1 MGRRNMSTML
11 DPILQF
17 CNATKEFQSGMFPWT
32 RRSLRAVDG
41 VTLDLYPGETFG
53 IVGESGSGKSTLLR
67 MALRLTRPTAGRVLF
82 EGRDIASLSGPDLR
96 TVRRRLQAVFQD
108 PASSFNPR
116 QSVAKILL
124 APLQVHQIGN
134 ASERRQLVGDTLELV
149 GLSPKIAERFPHQL
163 SGGQRQRVAIARA
176 IIVKPSLIVADE
188 PTSALDVSV
197 QAQVL
202 NLFKQTKRNLGLTYL
217 FVSHNLGVIRY
228 VSDRVAVMR
237 LGQIVEVGR
246 AHDIFTNPQHAYT
259 RALLAAVPDT
269 HKKAAEY
276 QATLMRG

>member
-1 MGRRNMSTML
+1 ML
-11 DPILQF
+11 
-17 CNATKEFQSGMFPWT
+17 PWT

-41 VTLDLYPGETFG
+41 VTLDLQPGETFG

-67 MALRLTRPTAGRVLF
+67 MALRLIRPSAGQVYF
-82 EGRDIASLSGPDLR
+82 EGRDISTLSGRTLR
-96 TVRRRLQAVFQD
+96 AVRRHVQAVFQD

-116 QSVAKILL
+116 QSVGRILM
-124 APLQVHQIGN
+124 APLQVHQIGGT
-134 ASERRQLVGDTLELV
+134 SERRKLVHDTLELV
-149 GLSPKIAERFPHQL
+149 GLSPSIVERLPHQL
-163 SGGQRQRVAIARA
+163 SGGQRQRIAIARA
-176 IIVKPSLIVADE
+176 IILKPSLLIADE

-197 QAQVL
+197 QAQIL
-202 NLFKQTKRNLGLTYL
+202 NLFKQTKRELGLTCL

-237 LGQIVEVGR
+237 SGRIVEIGQ

-269 HKKAAEY
+269 HK
-276 QATLMRG
+276 QAVE

>member
-1 MGRRNMSTML
+1 
-11 DPILQF
+11 
-17 CNATKEFQSGMFPWT
+17 
-32 RRSLRAVDG
+32 
-41 VTLDLYPGETFG
+41 
-53 IVGESGSGKSTLLR
+53 VG
-67 MALRLTRPTAGRVLF
+67 
-82 EGRDIASLSGPDLR
+82 
-96 TVRRRLQAVFQD
+96 
-108 PASSFNPR
+108 
-116 QSVAKILL
+116 KILL
-124 APLQVHQIGN
+124 APLQVHQIGS
-134 ASERRQLVGDTLELV
+134 ASERRRLVGDSLELV

-176 IIVKPSLIVADE
+176 IIVKPSLILADE

-237 LGQIVEVGR
+237 LGRIVEVGR
-246 AHDIFTNPQHAYT
+246 ANDIFTHPQHAYT

-269 HKKAAEY
+269 HKKSPRN
-276 QATLMRG
+276 TKPFS